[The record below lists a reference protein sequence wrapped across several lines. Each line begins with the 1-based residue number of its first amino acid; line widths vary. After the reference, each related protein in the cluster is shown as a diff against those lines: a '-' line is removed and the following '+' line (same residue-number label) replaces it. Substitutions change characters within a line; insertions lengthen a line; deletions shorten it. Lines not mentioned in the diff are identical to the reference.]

1 MHIAV
6 ALPPILLL
14 SVTLSL
20 ADAKFY
26 RPSQYI
32 LYKAGPNPHPYVHGK
47 PTSRLKN
54 HCAYVVEKT
63 VSFTMQD
70 GVAPYVKAQ
79 YNKCAWGQK
88 CPTLIYHVMYK
99 PVYKVAHKTLTELE
113 WRCCPGYSGYGCMEG
128 PPAYQHP
135 IKAMPPFKGPP
146 FKGPPIKGNPWSQ
159 TKGPPPMKS
168 YPMLTKG
175 PPMKEP
181 PPMKS
186 YPVKAKGP
194 PPSNVKSYRIR
205 PFGPPLTQPSYRGSS
220 FKPYIFGPQHHHQPD
235 HHEGP
240 DYHQPEPDHQG
251 SDHHQPEPDHQ
262 GQDHHQP
269 ELEHQGSDY
278 HHPEPDH
285 QGSDHHQPE
294 PDHQG
299 SDHHQPELDHQGSD
313 HHQREPDHQGSD
325 HHQPEPDH
333 QGSDHHLPEPDPQG
347 SDHHQPE
354 PDHQRSDHHQPEP
367 DHQGS
372 DHHQPELDH
381 QRSDH
386 HQPELDHQR
395 SDHHQPELDHQ
406 GPDHHQHEPDHLRPD
421 HHEPDHHQPEPDHQ
435 GPDHQEPDH
444 HQPEPDLEP
453 NNPQQPG
460 PDHPDHPDLTDHPF
474 HSELEPVTDE
484 TAPHAGSQEIDGQP
498 LDIVDSEST
507 ERLDRMEEDVR
518 RLSQGLETLRGTVN
532 GLEDGLRASLWE
544 DANRMLSA
552 LLSAEPSPVPAPALS
567 SSPHSTVGFADI
579 PGGDPD
585 AEGLDGGQ
593 AFPGLSELT
602 GRVEELRTELQ
613 AKAAELEELRGS
625 VIRHDGTL
633 KKMSG
638 GVDSLTRAEAR
649 DNQKA
654 MEDLVDAK
662 LGGARTEILGEFE
675 KRVESA
681 ETRCGERAREL
692 SRQCHRGQQERQDL
706 MELALEVSATGL
718 RKELGYLQTQIQ
730 GHVLTEGCCGRV
742 TGLGESVHLLEQLV
756 AGLNQSQGHL
766 RVELGGHKD
775 HVAAMLE
782 GRLEYAEAKLN
793 LTECGKVRGG
803 SASSSGSGGVQG
815 SSSEGE
821 VGTGSLEARLEG
833 KLKALEGRLLT
844 ALEDL
849 ENATAPALLEG
860 HAVPTLETEVESLR
874 RRLEVDVDRV
884 QKQLSG
890 LELLCTSSSQPIL
903 QGDEVTSNTH
913 RVEEEKTGGEEEKGL
928 LDMQNNRLNSLNV
941 TLQSLLTRL
950 SHRED
955 HQEGEEESSV
965 QGEIMLLKFNARS
978 MNLTLK
984 GLKDSV
990 GLVVQ
995 DVGRANTTWQ
1005 EREERL
1011 AQQVKGVV
1019 QLLGRQASMLG
1030 VGEKR
1035 LTRMKGE
1042 LQELRRRLAGEVQ
1055 GCRSTAL
1062 GVQKEVVEVG
1072 GRVAS
1077 VEGQC
1082 KGFSHL
1088 AKDLERI
1095 RAELERQSDGYLS
1108 QVNGTLTNHAH
1119 QLSELRQELRN
1130 CTWNAEPTQ
1139 QSLYL
1144 LEPEQLREDQ

>member
-1 MHIAV
+1 MSIYTYGGLRP
-6 ALPPILLL
+6 LPPVAHLCYFQEVGNARGFLGLEKGASLRILSKCVILFSHYFL
-14 SVTLSL
+14 S
-20 ADAKFY
+20 D
-26 RPSQYI
+26 R
-32 LYKAGPNPHPYVHGK
+32 
-47 PTSRLKN
+47 N

-128 PPAYQHP
+128 PPAYQHL

-159 TKGPPPMKS
+159 SKDHSPMK
-168 YPMLTKG
+168 P
-175 PPMKEP
+175 
-181 PPMKS
+181 
-186 YPVKAKGP
+186 
-194 PPSNVKSYRIR
+194 
-205 PFGPPLTQPSYRGSS
+205 
-220 FKPYIFGPQHHHQPD
+220 
-235 HHEGP
+235 
-240 DYHQPEPDHQG
+240 
-251 SDHHQPEPDHQ
+251 
-262 GQDHHQP
+262 
-269 ELEHQGSDY
+269 
-278 HHPEPDH
+278 
-285 QGSDHHQPE
+285 
-294 PDHQG
+294 
-299 SDHHQPELDHQGSD
+299 
-313 HHQREPDHQGSD
+313 
-325 HHQPEPDH
+325 
-333 QGSDHHLPEPDPQG
+333 
-347 SDHHQPE
+347 
-354 PDHQRSDHHQPEP
+354 
-367 DHQGS
+367 
-372 DHHQPELDH
+372 
-381 QRSDH
+381 
-386 HQPELDHQR
+386 
-395 SDHHQPELDHQ
+395 
-406 GPDHHQHEPDHLRPD
+406 
-421 HHEPDHHQPEPDHQ
+421 
-435 GPDHQEPDH
+435 
-444 HQPEPDLEP
+444 
-453 NNPQQPG
+453 
-460 PDHPDHPDLTDHPF
+460 
-474 HSELEPVTDE
+474 
-484 TAPHAGSQEIDGQP
+484 
-498 LDIVDSEST
+498 EST

-518 RLSQGLETLRGTVN
+518 RLSQGLEMLRGMVN
-532 GLEDGLRASLWE
+532 GLEDA
-544 DANRMLSA
+544 
-552 LLSAEPSPVPAPALS
+552 PSPVPAPALS

-585 AEGLDGGQ
+585 AEGLDVGQ

-602 GRVEELRTELQ
+602 GRVEGLRTELQ

-638 GVDSLTRAEAR
+638 GADSLTRAEAR
-649 DNQKA
+649 DTQKA

-675 KRVESA
+675 KCIESA
-681 ETRCGERAREL
+681 ESRCGERTREV
-692 SRQCHRGQQERQDL
+692 SRQCHREQQERQDL

-730 GHVLTEGCCGRV
+730 GHDLREGCCGRV
-742 TGLGESVHLLEQLV
+742 TGLGERVHLLEQLV

-766 RVELGGHKD
+766 GVELGGHKD
-775 HVAAMLE
+775 HVEAMLE
-782 GRLEYAEAKLN
+782 GRLEDVEAKLN

-803 SASSSGSGGVQG
+803 STSSSG
-815 SSSEGE
+815 
-821 VGTGSLEARLEG
+821 T
-833 KLKALEGRLLT
+833 
-844 ALEDL
+844 
-849 ENATAPALLEG
+849 PALLEG
-860 HAVPTLETEVESLR
+860 HVVPTLETEVESLR

-903 QGDEVTSNTH
+903 QGDEATSNTH
-913 RVEEEKTGGEEEKGL
+913 RVEEDKTGGGEENGL
-928 LDMQNNRLNSLNV
+928 LDMENNRLNSLNV

-950 SHRED
+950 SQRED
-955 HQEGEEESSV
+955 HQEGEEGSSV

-1035 LTRMKGE
+1035 LTRIKGE

-1088 AKDLERI
+1088 VKDLERI

>member
-14 SVTLSL
+14 SATLSL

-128 PPAYQHP
+128 PPAYQHL
-135 IKAMPPFKGPP
+135 IKVMPPFKGPP

-159 TKGPPPMKS
+159 SKDHPPMKP
-168 YPMLTKG
+168 YPILTKG
-175 PPMKEP
+175 PPMKGP

-194 PPSNVKSYRIR
+194 PPSN
-205 PFGPPLTQPSYRGSS
+205 
-220 FKPYIFGPQHHHQPD
+220 
-235 HHEGP
+235 
-240 DYHQPEPDHQG
+240 G
-251 SDHHQPEPDHQ
+251 SDHHQPEPDHK
-262 GQDHHQP
+262 
-269 ELEHQGSDY
+269 
-278 HHPEPDH
+278 
-285 QGSDHHQPE
+285 GSDHHQL
-294 PDHQG
+294 
-299 SDHHQPELDHQGSD
+299 EL
-313 HHQREPDHQGSD
+313 
-325 HHQPEPDH
+325 
-333 QGSDHHLPEPDPQG
+333 
-347 SDHHQPE
+347 
-354 PDHQRSDHHQPEP
+354 DHQRSDHHQPEP
-367 DHQGS
+367 DKQG
-372 DHHQPELDH
+372 
-381 QRSDH
+381 
-386 HQPELDHQR
+386 

-406 GPDHHQHEPDHLRPD
+406 GPDHHQPELDHQGPNHHQPEPDHHWPD
-421 HHEPDHHQPEPDHQ
+421 HHESDHHQPESDQEGPYHQEPDNHEPDHHQPEPDHQ
-435 GPDHQEPDH
+435 GPDHHEPDH

-453 NNPQQPG
+453 NNHQQPG

-484 TAPHAGSQEIDGQP
+484 TAPPAGSQEMD
-498 LDIVDSEST
+498 VDSEST

-518 RLSQGLETLRGTVN
+518 RLSQGLEMLRGMVN

-552 LLSAEPSPVPAPALS
+552 LLSAAPSPVPAPALS

-585 AEGLDGGQ
+585 AEGLDVGQ

-602 GRVEELRTELQ
+602 GRVEGLRTELQ

-638 GVDSLTRAEAR
+638 GADSLTRAEAR
-649 DNQKA
+649 DTQKA

-675 KRVESA
+675 KCIESVES
-681 ETRCGERAREL
+681 RCGERAREV
-692 SRQCHRGQQERQDL
+692 SRQCHREQQERQDL

-730 GHVLTEGCCGRV
+730 GHDLREGCCGRV
-742 TGLGESVHLLEQLV
+742 TGLGERVHLLEQLV

-766 RVELGGHKD
+766 GVELGGHKA
-775 HVAAMLE
+775 HVEAMLE
-782 GRLEYAEAKLN
+782 GRLEDVEAKLN
-793 LTECGKVRGG
+793 LTEC
-803 SASSSGSGGVQG
+803 
-815 SSSEGE
+815 
-821 VGTGSLEARLEG
+821 SLEARLEG

-844 ALEDL
+844 ALGDL

-860 HAVPTLETEVESLR
+860 HVVPTLETEVESLR

-903 QGDEVTSNTH
+903 QGDEATSNTH
-913 RVEEEKTGGEEEKGL
+913 RVEEDKTGGGEENGL
-928 LDMQNNRLNSLNV
+928 LDMENNRLNSLNV

-950 SHRED
+950 SQRED
-955 HQEGEEESSV
+955 QQEGEEGSSV

-1062 GVQKEVVEVG
+1062 GVQQEVVEVG

>member
-14 SVTLSL
+14 SAILSL

-128 PPAYQHP
+128 PPAYQP
-135 IKAMPPFKGPP
+135 LIKAMPPFKGPP
-146 FKGPPIKGNPWSQ
+146 FKRPPIKGNPWSQ
-159 TKGPPPMKS
+159 SKGHPPMK
-168 YPMLTKG
+168 
-175 PPMKEP
+175 
-181 PPMKS
+181 
-186 YPVKAKGP
+186 
-194 PPSNVKSYRIR
+194 
-205 PFGPPLTQPSYRGSS
+205 
-220 FKPYIFGPQHHHQPD
+220 
-235 HHEGP
+235 
-240 DYHQPEPDHQG
+240 
-251 SDHHQPEPDHQ
+251 
-262 GQDHHQP
+262 
-269 ELEHQGSDY
+269 
-278 HHPEPDH
+278 
-285 QGSDHHQPE
+285 
-294 PDHQG
+294 
-299 SDHHQPELDHQGSD
+299 
-313 HHQREPDHQGSD
+313 
-325 HHQPEPDH
+325 
-333 QGSDHHLPEPDPQG
+333 
-347 SDHHQPE
+347 
-354 PDHQRSDHHQPEP
+354 
-367 DHQGS
+367 
-372 DHHQPELDH
+372 
-381 QRSDH
+381 
-386 HQPELDHQR
+386 
-395 SDHHQPELDHQ
+395 
-406 GPDHHQHEPDHLRPD
+406 
-421 HHEPDHHQPEPDHQ
+421 
-435 GPDHQEPDH
+435 
-444 HQPEPDLEP
+444 
-453 NNPQQPG
+453 
-460 PDHPDHPDLTDHPF
+460 
-474 HSELEPVTDE
+474 
-484 TAPHAGSQEIDGQP
+484 
-498 LDIVDSEST
+498 SEST

-518 RLSQGLETLRGTVN
+518 RLSQGLETLKGTVN

-544 DANRMLSA
+544 DANRMLCRHPWRRPRCRGA
-552 LLSAEPSPVPAPALS
+552 GCGP
-567 SSPHSTVGFADI
+567 GF
-579 PGGDPD
+579 PR
-585 AEGLDGGQ
+585 
-593 AFPGLSELT
+593 LT
-602 GRVEELRTELQ
+602 GRVEGLRTELQ

-638 GVDSLTRAEAR
+638 GADSLTRAEAR
-649 DNQKA
+649 DTQKA

-675 KRVESA
+675 KCIESA
-681 ETRCGERAREL
+681 ESRCGERAREV
-692 SRQCHRGQQERQDL
+692 SRQCHREQQERQDL

-730 GHVLTEGCCGRV
+730 GHDLREGCCGRV
-742 TGLGESVHLLEQLV
+742 TGLGERVHLLEQLV

-766 RVELGGHKD
+766 GVELGGHKA
-775 HVAAMLE
+775 HVEAMLE
-782 GRLEYAEAKLN
+782 GRLEDVEAKLN

-803 SASSSGSGGVQG
+803 ST

-821 VGTGSLEARLEG
+821 VGAGSLEARLEG

-844 ALEDL
+844 ALGDL

-860 HAVPTLETEVESLR
+860 HVVPTLETEVESLS

-890 LELLCTSSSQPIL
+890 LELLCTSSSLPIL
-903 QGDEVTSNTH
+903 QRDEATSNTH
-913 RVEEEKTGGEEEKGL
+913 RVEEDKTGGGEENGL
-928 LDMQNNRLNSLNV
+928 LDMENNRLNSLNV

-950 SHRED
+950 SQRED
-955 HQEGEEESSV
+955 HQEGEEGSSV

-1011 AQQVKGVV
+1011 TQQVKGVV

-1030 VGEKR
+1030 VGEKK

-1144 LEPEQLREDQ
+1144 LEPEQIREDQ

>member
-1 MHIAV
+1 MRIAV
-6 ALPPILLL
+6 AFPSILLL

-20 ADAKFY
+20 VDAKFN

-32 LYKAGPNPHPYVHGK
+32 LYKAGPTPHHYVHGK
-47 PTSRLKN
+47 PTSRHKN

-88 CPTLIYHVMYK
+88 CPTLMYHLMYK

-113 WRCCPGYSGYGCMEG
+113 WRCCPGYSGYRCMEG

-146 FKGPPIKGNPWSQ
+146 FKGPPIKRNPWSQ

-175 PPMKEP
+175 PPMKGP

-194 PPSNVKSYRIR
+194 PPSNVKTYLIR
-205 PFGPPLTQPSYRGSS
+205 HFGPPLTHPSYPGSS
-220 FKPYIFGPQHHHQPD
+220 FEPYPFGPQRHHQPD

-240 DYHQPEPDHQG
+240 D
-251 SDHHQPEPDHQ
+251 HHQPELDHQ

-269 ELEHQGSDY
+269 EL
-278 HHPEPDH
+278 DH
-285 QGSDHHQPE
+285 QGSDHDQPE

-299 SDHHQPELDHQGSD
+299 SDHHQPELDHQG
-313 HHQREPDHQGSD
+313 PDHQ
-325 HHQPEPDH
+325 QPEPDH
-333 QGSDHHLPEPDPQG
+333 H
-347 SDHHQPE
+347 
-354 PDHQRSDHHQPEP
+354 
-367 DHQGS
+367 
-372 DHHQPELDH
+372 
-381 QRSDH
+381 
-386 HQPELDHQR
+386 
-395 SDHHQPELDHQ
+395 
-406 GPDHHQHEPDHLRPD
+406 RPD
-421 HHEPDHHQPEPDHQ
+421 HHEPDHHQPEPDQQ

-453 NNPQQPG
+453 NHHQQPG
-460 PDHPDHPDLTDHPF
+460 PDHPDHPDHTDHPY

-484 TAPHAGSQEIDGQP
+484 TAPPAGSQEIDGQP
-498 LDIVDSEST
+498 LDTVDSESA

-544 DANRMLSA
+544 DANRMLST
-552 LLSAEPSPVPAPALS
+552 LLTAAPGPVPAPALS

-579 PGGDPD
+579 PGGDPN

-593 AFPGLSELT
+593 AFPGLGELT

-613 AKAAELEELRGS
+613 AKAAEMEELRGS

-638 GVDSLTRAEAR
+638 GADSLTGTRTR
-649 DNQKA
+649 DTQKA

-681 ETRCGERAREL
+681 ESRCEERAREV
-692 SRQCHRGQQERQDL
+692 SQQCHREQQERQDL
-706 MELALEVSATGL
+706 MELALEGSTTGL
-718 RKELGYLQTQIQ
+718 RKELGHLQTQIQ
-730 GHVLTEGCCGRV
+730 GHDLTEGCCGRV
-742 TGLGESVHLLEQLV
+742 TGLGERVHLLEQLV

-775 HVAAMLE
+775 HVEGMLE
-782 GRLEYAEAKLN
+782 GRLEYVEAKLN
-793 LTECGKVRGG
+793 LTESGKIRGG
-803 SASSSGSGGVQG
+803 SAGSSGNGGVQG

-821 VGTGSLEARLEG
+821 VWAGSLEARLEG

-844 ALEDL
+844 AVEELG
-849 ENATAPALLEG
+849 NATAPALLEG
-860 HAVPTLETEVESLR
+860 HAMPTLETEVESFR
-874 RRLEVDVDRV
+874 RRLEVDMDRV

-890 LELLCTSSSQPIL
+890 LELLCTSSSQPL
-903 QGDEVTSNTH
+903 QGDKATSNTH
-913 RVEEEKTGGEEEKGL
+913 RVEEEKTGGGEEKGL
-928 LDMQNNRLNSLNV
+928 LDVQNNRLNSLNV

-950 SHRED
+950 SQRED
-955 HQEGEEESSV
+955 HQEGEEGSSV

-978 MNLTLK
+978 MNHTLK
-984 GLKDSV
+984 DLKDSV
-990 GLVVQ
+990 GLVVR
-995 DVGRANTTWQ
+995 DVGHANTTWQ

-1030 VGEKR
+1030 VGERR
-1035 LTRMKGE
+1035 LTRLKGE

-1055 GCRSTAL
+1055 GCRSTTL

-1088 AKDLERI
+1088 AEDLERI

-1130 CTWNAEPTQ
+1130 CTSNAEPTQ

-1144 LEPEQLREDQ
+1144 LEPEQLRGDQ

>member
-1 MHIAV
+1 MSIYTYGGLRP
-6 ALPPILLL
+6 LPPVSHLCYFQEGNVGGGYANNARGCSLLGSNSGPFSSQWTVL
-14 SVTLSL
+14 TL
-20 ADAKFY
+20 
-26 RPSQYI
+26 
-32 LYKAGPNPHPYVHGK
+32 
-47 PTSRLKN
+47 TEN

-128 PPAYQHP
+128 LPAYQHP

-168 YPMLTKG
+168 YPMLTK
-175 PPMKEP
+175 
-181 PPMKS
+181 
-186 YPVKAKGP
+186 
-194 PPSNVKSYRIR
+194 
-205 PFGPPLTQPSYRGSS
+205 
-220 FKPYIFGPQHHHQPD
+220 
-235 HHEGP
+235 
-240 DYHQPEPDHQG
+240 
-251 SDHHQPEPDHQ
+251 
-262 GQDHHQP
+262 
-269 ELEHQGSDY
+269 
-278 HHPEPDH
+278 
-285 QGSDHHQPE
+285 
-294 PDHQG
+294 
-299 SDHHQPELDHQGSD
+299 
-313 HHQREPDHQGSD
+313 
-325 HHQPEPDH
+325 
-333 QGSDHHLPEPDPQG
+333 
-347 SDHHQPE
+347 
-354 PDHQRSDHHQPEP
+354 
-367 DHQGS
+367 
-372 DHHQPELDH
+372 
-381 QRSDH
+381 
-386 HQPELDHQR
+386 
-395 SDHHQPELDHQ
+395 
-406 GPDHHQHEPDHLRPD
+406 
-421 HHEPDHHQPEPDHQ
+421 
-435 GPDHQEPDH
+435 
-444 HQPEPDLEP
+444 
-453 NNPQQPG
+453 
-460 PDHPDHPDLTDHPF
+460 
-474 HSELEPVTDE
+474 ELEP
-484 TAPHAGSQEIDGQP
+484 
-498 LDIVDSEST
+498 ST

-532 GLEDGLRASLWE
+532 GLEDA
-544 DANRMLSA
+544 
-552 LLSAEPSPVPAPALS
+552 PSPVPAPALS

-638 GVDSLTRAEAR
+638 SADSLTRAEAR
-649 DNQKA
+649 DTQKA

-681 ETRCGERAREL
+681 ESRCGERAREL
-692 SRQCHRGQQERQDL
+692 SRQCHREQQERQDL

-730 GHVLTEGCCGRV
+730 GHDLTEGCCGRV

-775 HVAAMLE
+775 HVEAMLE

-803 SASSSGSGGVQG
+803 SA

-903 QGDEVTSNTH
+903 QGDQVTSNTH
-913 RVEEEKTGGEEEKGL
+913 RVEEDKTGGEEEKGL

-965 QGEIMLLKFNARS
+965 KGEIMLLKFNARS

-1035 LTRMKGE
+1035 LTWMKGE

>member
-14 SVTLSL
+14 SVILSL

-32 LYKAGPNPHPYVHGK
+32 LYKTGPNLHPYVHGK

-113 WRCCPGYSGYGCMEG
+113 WHCCPGYSGYGCMEG

-146 FKGPPIKGNPWSQ
+146 FKGPLIKGNPWSQ
-159 TKGPPPMKS
+159 SKGHPPMKS

-175 PPMKEP
+175 PPMKGP

-194 PPSNVKSYRIR
+194 PPSNVKSYLIR
-205 PFGPPLTQPSYRGSS
+205 PFGPPLTHPSYRGSS
-220 FKPYIFGPQHHHQPD
+220 SKPYTFGPQHHHQPD

-240 DYHQPEPDHQG
+240 DYHQPEL
-251 SDHHQPEPDHQ
+251 DHQ
-262 GQDHHQP
+262 GQDHQQP
-269 ELEHQGSDY
+269 ELDHQGSDY
-278 HHPEPDH
+278 HHPELDH

-299 SDHHQPELDHQGSD
+299 SDHHQPE
-313 HHQREPDHQGSD
+313 PDHQRPD
-325 HHQPEPDH
+325 PHQPEPDH
-333 QGSDHHLPEPDPQG
+333 QGSDP
-347 SDHHQPE
+347 
-354 PDHQRSDHHQPEP
+354 HQPEP

-372 DHHQPELDH
+372 DPHQPELDH
-381 QRSDH
+381 QG
-386 HQPELDHQR
+386 P
-395 SDHHQPELDHQ
+395 DHHQPELDHQ
-406 GPDHHQHEPDHLRPD
+406 GPDHHQPEPDHHWPD
-421 HHEPDHHQPEPDHQ
+421 HHAPDHHQPEPDQEGPNHQ
-435 GPDHQEPDH
+435 EPDHQELDH

-453 NNPQQPG
+453 TNHQQPG

-474 HSELEPVTDE
+474 QSELEPVTDE
-484 TAPHAGSQEIDGQP
+484 TAPPAGSQEIDGQP
-498 LDIVDSEST
+498 LDTVDSEST

-518 RLSQGLETLRGTVN
+518 RLSQGLETLRGAVN

-552 LLSAEPSPVPAPALS
+552 LLSAAPSPVPALS

-593 AFPGLSELT
+593 ALPRLGELT
-602 GRVEELRTELQ
+602 RRVEELRTELQ

-625 VIRHDGTL
+625 VIRNDGTL

-638 GVDSLTRAEAR
+638 GADSLTRAEAR
-649 DNQKA
+649 DSQKA

-662 LGGARTEILGEFE
+662 LGGAWTEILGEFE

-681 ETRCGERAREL
+681 ESRCGERAREV
-692 SRQCHRGQQERQDL
+692 SRQCHREQQERQDL

-730 GHVLTEGCCGRV
+730 GHDLTEGCCGRV
-742 TGLGESVHLLEQLV
+742 TGLGERVHLLEQLV

-775 HVAAMLE
+775 HVEAMLE
-782 GRLEYAEAKLN
+782 GRLEDVEAKLN
-793 LTECGKVRGG
+793 LTECGKVKGG

-821 VGTGSLEARLEG
+821 VGAGSLETRLEG

-844 ALEDL
+844 ALGDL

-860 HAVPTLETEVESLR
+860 HVVPTLETEVESLR
-874 RRLEVDVDRV
+874 RRLEVDMDRV

-890 LELLCTSSSQPIL
+890 LELLCNSSSQPIL
-903 QGDEVTSNTH
+903 QGDEATSNTH
-913 RVEEEKTGGEEEKGL
+913 RVEEDKTGVGEEKGL
-928 LDMQNNRLNSLNV
+928 LDMENNRLNSLNV

-950 SHRED
+950 SQRED
-955 HQEGEEESSV
+955 PQEGEEGSSV